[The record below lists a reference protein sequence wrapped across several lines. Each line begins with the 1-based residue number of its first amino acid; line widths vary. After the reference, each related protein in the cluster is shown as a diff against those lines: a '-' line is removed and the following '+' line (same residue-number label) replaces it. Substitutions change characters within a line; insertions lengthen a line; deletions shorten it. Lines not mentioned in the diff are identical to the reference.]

1 MSQQTSVLDAPGAV
15 LEPPKREQA
24 TGLDRLVAD
33 VPLPSALIGL
43 LGVYLLG
50 AASSFFTAEGSD
62 VPLWWPAT
70 GLSVALL
77 LLTSLRRQW
86 LLALGVALASGLAS
100 YTEGHTEQWALGFGL
115 SSGLEAYLVAWLVLR
130 GRSERPSL
138 RTMEALWR
146 FLSAAVAGSVA
157 AAVVVAVTAVSVGAP
172 PTSTAAPL
180 VASHLAAILL
190 VTPLVMRLGP
200 FIAEERFLEAVLE
213 WTLLL
218 GSVTYIFSPG
228 QALGLSFLPLPLL
241 LWASLRFGVRTVSYQ
256 LLTIGVITT
265 VLTAAGGGPFAAG
278 AADGGTSAVV
288 TASLVHAFLIVTAL
302 IALPLAV
309 AVDQRRHA
317 LTRVSAN
324 EELFH
329 KSFTESFVGMLLLS
343 LSRKGL
349 RIRELNETAAEI
361 LGGTVED
368 LLDQPLEPYLDTRTS
383 WKEVTR
389 RIGSGDLTGWREE
402 LWLAR
407 DPGRRVA
414 FAMSPMSTAGEEAM
428 FSAQLMDVTEVHE
441 ATSRLTTEKDFT
453 EAVLSTTAALIVVVD
468 VDGNIAG
475 INPATE
481 RASGRTEAEVLEQP
495 LWGTLAP
502 NTDKRFLRELMERT
516 RPGRETGRTPSVEG
530 DLLTADGRLRRI
542 VWSSAPLTNETGR
555 RTHVVLTGIDVTDER
570 NVRSMTNHLLDAA
583 TSTSFVGLDLMG
595 TITIFNAGAQELLG
609 YTADEVTGR
618 MRLEDL
624 HDPDELALVS
634 VEHRTLPGF
643 PTIIAGVESG
653 PRTRDWTYVRKDGS
667 RVACAVTMSEVHD
680 AFGSVIGYLAVG
692 RDVTEYQRS
701 QKILV
706 ESLEKEREAVSQL
719 READRVRDEFVSMV
733 SQELRTPITSMVGYV
748 EMLRDGTAGPVS
760 FEQARLLDTVRT
772 NGDRLLALI
781 DDLLT
786 LSRIEQG
793 SFTLQ
798 KTTVDLRMVVNR
810 CQEAVHSMLVGRGLP
825 VRFDAPDHPV
835 LVIGDFPQ
843 LERVVVNL
851 LSNAVKFTED
861 NGHVQCS
868 LQVVDDRL
876 AEVVVSD
883 TGVGI
888 PDDEK
893 PMLFTRF
900 FRGRLAQE
908 FAVQGTG
915 LGLSLV
921 QSIVHSH
928 DGEVSIRSSEDV
940 GTEVR
945 VVLPLVPARHRMDAA
960 LR

>member
-1 MSQQTSVLDAPGAV
+1 
-15 LEPPKREQA
+15 
-24 TGLDRLVAD
+24 
-33 VPLPSALIGL
+33 
-43 LGVYLLG
+43 
-50 AASSFFTAEGSD
+50 
-62 VPLWWPAT
+62 
-70 GLSVALL
+70 
-77 LLTSLRRQW
+77 
-86 LLALGVALASGLAS
+86 
-100 YTEGHTEQWALGFGL
+100 
-115 SSGLEAYLVAWLVLR
+115 
-130 GRSERPSL
+130 
-138 RTMEALWR
+138 
-146 FLSAAVAGSVA
+146 
-157 AAVVVAVTAVSVGAP
+157 
-172 PTSTAAPL
+172 
-180 VASHLAAILL
+180 
-190 VTPLVMRLGP
+190 
-200 FIAEERFLEAVLE
+200 
-213 WTLLL
+213 
-218 GSVTYIFSPG
+218 
-228 QALGLSFLPLPLL
+228 
-241 LWASLRFGVRTVSYQ
+241 
-256 LLTIGVITT
+256 
-265 VLTAAGGGPFAAG
+265 
-278 AADGGTSAVV
+278 
-288 TASLVHAFLIVTAL
+288 
-302 IALPLAV
+302 
-309 AVDQRRHA
+309 
-317 LTRVSAN
+317 
-324 EELFH
+324 
-329 KSFTESFVGMLLLS
+329 
-343 LSRKGL
+343 
-349 RIRELNETAAEI
+349 
-361 LGGTVED
+361 
-368 LLDQPLEPYLDTRTS
+368 
-383 WKEVTR
+383 
-389 RIGSGDLTGWREE
+389 
-402 LWLAR
+402 
-407 DPGRRVA
+407 
-414 FAMSPMSTAGEEAM
+414 
-428 FSAQLMDVTEVHE
+428 
-441 ATSRLTTEKDFT
+441 
-453 EAVLSTTAALIVVVD
+453 
-468 VDGNIAG
+468 
-475 INPATE
+475 
-481 RASGRTEAEVLEQP
+481 
-495 LWGTLAP
+495 
-502 NTDKRFLRELMERT
+502 
-516 RPGRETGRTPSVEG
+516 
-530 DLLTADGRLRRI
+530 
-542 VWSSAPLTNETGR
+542 
-555 RTHVVLTGIDVTDER
+555 
-570 NVRSMTNHLLDAA
+570 MTNHLLDAA

-653 PRTRDWTYVRKDGS
+653 PQTRDWTYVRKDGS

-810 CQEAVHSMLVGRGLP
+810 CQEAVHSMLDGRGLP